1 MEITKINARQK
12 QRRHV
17 DCGYLRERTVE
28 FMAFCEKCGAQIPE
42 NGTFCAACGAPV
54 AAQAQPPGSRSSR
67 QHSRRHP
74 SSSPSRRFTRS
85 SPVYQ
90 QPVYPQQPAYDPA
103 DHTAEFDPEDVSQ
116 NKVIAMAAY
125 ILGTVGIIIA
135 LLAAPQ
141 SKYAAFH
148 SRQALK
154 LDIVSTLLLIVS
166 AVLAFTFI
174 VPIAGA
180 VCIAILFV
188 VRIICFFQVCSGK
201 AKDAAII
208 GKLPFLK

>member
-1 MEITKINARQK
+1 MRSTDPRKRHLLRSLRCARS
-12 QRRHV
+12 
-17 DCGYLRERTVE
+17 GT
-28 FMAFCEKCGAQIPE
+28 GAAHPDSGAAGSTAA
-42 NGTFCAACGAPV
+42 GT
-54 AAQAQPPGSRSSR
+54 QPPVYP
-67 QHSRRHP
+67 QQ
-74 SSSPSRRFTRS
+74 
-85 SPVYQ
+85 PVYQ
-90 QPVYPQQPAYDPA
+90 QPVYPPQPAYDPA

>member
-1 MEITKINARQK
+1 MRSTDPRKRHLLRSLRCARS
-12 QRRHV
+12 
-17 DCGYLRERTVE
+17 GT
-28 FMAFCEKCGAQIPE
+28 GAAHPDPGAAGSTAA
-42 NGTFCAACGAPV
+42 GTRAA
-54 AAQAQPPGSRSSR
+54 AQPPVYP
-67 QHSRRHP
+67 QQ
-74 SSSPSRRFTRS
+74 
-85 SPVYQ
+85 PVYQ
-90 QPVYPQQPAYDPA
+90 QPVYPQQPAYDP
-103 DHTAEFDPEDVSQ
+103 AEFDPEDVSQ

>member
-1 MEITKINARQK
+1 
-12 QRRHV
+12 
-17 DCGYLRERTVE
+17 
-28 FMAFCEKCGAQIPE
+28 MAFCEKCGAQIPE

-54 AAQAQPPGSRSSR
+54 AAQAQP
-67 QHSRRHP
+67 
-74 SSSPSRRFTRS
+74 TRIPEQPAAQPQAPEQQPQPPVYPQQ
-85 SPVYQ
+85 PVYQ

-166 AVLAFTFI
+166 LCLPSRSLCRLPALSAF
-174 VPIAGA
+174 
-180 VCIAILFV
+180 AILFV

-201 AKDAAII
+201 AKDAPSSAS
-208 GKLPFLK
+208 

>member
-1 MEITKINARQK
+1 
-12 QRRHV
+12 
-17 DCGYLRERTVE
+17 
-28 FMAFCEKCGAQIPE
+28 MAFCEKCGAQIPE

-54 AAQAQPPGSRSSR
+54 AAQAQP
-67 QHSRRHP
+67 
-74 SSSPSRRFTRS
+74 TRTPEQPAAQPQAPEQQPQPPVYPQQ
-85 SPVYQ
+85 PVYQ
-90 QPVYPQQPAYDPA
+90 QPVYPQQPVYDPA

-125 ILGTVGIIIA
+125 ILGTVG
-135 LLAAPQ
+135 
-141 SKYAAFH
+141 
-148 SRQALK
+148 
-154 LDIVSTLLLIVS
+154 IVSTLLLIVS

>member
-1 MEITKINARQK
+1 
-12 QRRHV
+12 
-17 DCGYLRERTVE
+17 
-28 FMAFCEKCGAQIPE
+28 MAFCEKCGAQIPE

-54 AAQAQPPGSRSSR
+54 AAQAQP
-67 QHSRRHP
+67 
-74 SSSPSRRFTRS
+74 TRT
-85 SPVYQ
+85 PEQPAAQPQAPEQQPQ
-90 QPVYPQQPAYDPA
+90 QPVYPQRPVYDPA

>member
-1 MEITKINARQK
+1 MHLLK
-12 QRRHV
+12 
-17 DCGYLRERTVE
+17 
-28 FMAFCEKCGAQIPE
+28 KCGGGPKRSALANAMRILWAGPV
-42 NGTFCAACGAPV
+42 TDFAA
-54 AAQAQPPGSRSSR
+54 
-67 QHSRRHP
+67 
-74 SSSPSRRFTRS
+74 FL
-85 SPVYQ
+85 
-90 QPVYPQQPAYDPA
+90 
-103 DHTAEFDPEDVSQ
+103 
-116 NKVIAMAAY
+116 IALKEMWIEY
-125 ILGTVGIIIA
+125 IIIA

>member
-1 MEITKINARQK
+1 MKTCPNCNVQLDDA
-12 QRRHV
+12 
-17 DCGYLRERTVE
+17 
-28 FMAFCEKCGAQIPE
+28 A
-42 NGTFCAACGAPV
+42 TFCANCGARISES
-54 AAQAQPPGSRSSR
+54 AQAQPQYTQNTAVP
-67 QHSRRHP
+67 
-74 SSSPSRRFTRS
+74 
-85 SPVYQ
+85 
-90 QPVYPQQPAYDPA
+90 PQGDPY

>member
-1 MEITKINARQK
+1 
-12 QRRHV
+12 
-17 DCGYLRERTVE
+17 
-28 FMAFCEKCGAQIPE
+28 MAFCEKCGAQIPE

-54 AAQAQPPGSRSSR
+54 AAQAQPTQTPE
-67 QHSRRHP
+67 QP
-74 SSSPSRRFTRS
+74 AAQPQA
-85 SPVYQ
+85 PEQ
-90 QPVYPQQPAYDPA
+90 QPLYPQQPVYDPA

>member
-1 MEITKINARQK
+1 
-12 QRRHV
+12 
-17 DCGYLRERTVE
+17 
-28 FMAFCEKCGAQIPE
+28 MAFCEKCGAQIPE

-54 AAQAQPPGSRSSR
+54 AAQAQP
-67 QHSRRHP
+67 
-74 SSSPSRRFTRS
+74 TRTLEQPAAQPQAPEQQPQPPVYPQQ
-85 SPVYQ
+85 PVYQ
-90 QPVYPQQPAYDPA
+90 QPVYPQQPVYDPA

-154 LDIVSTLLLIVS
+154 LDIVRPCCSSFPLCLLSRSLCRLPALSALQFSSSCASSASSRYAAAKQRTLPSS
-166 AVLAFTFI
+166 AS
-174 VPIAGA
+174 
-180 VCIAILFV
+180 C
-188 VRIICFFQVCSGK
+188 RS
-201 AKDAAII
+201 
-208 GKLPFLK
+208 